1 MYLCKKFL
9 EPKLETV
16 LIMIISNK
24 PVQYLLV
31 TLLALTSSV
40 NFASTP
46 VDSISVKHE
55 NVELAEGSHTKA
67 SGHGETV
74 GHEIEKEFNASE
86 LINAHIGDSHDFH
99 IADWGGHPV
108 SLSLPIILWTNNGL
122 EIFSSEKFHHD
133 NSGEHVVDAN
143 GQKLVRYKEIIFYAD
158 KFEEMTAD
166 QRDNGAFA
174 FDARPLDF
182 SITKNVFSMLMSA
195 IILFFL
201 FFAVARSYKKNP
213 NAPKGLAGFL
223 EPLVTFVRDEI
234 AVPNIGTKKAGKY
247 MPYLL
252 TIFFFIWINNLIGLI
267 PFFPFSSNLTGNIYF
282 TFVMAFITFIVTTLS
297 GNKSYWGHIFNTPGV
312 PVWLAPIMIPV
323 EIIGMLTKPF
333 ALMIRLFANITA
345 GHIIILS
352 LVSLIYIFKSIA
364 VGPVAGAFVLF
375 MSVLELLVAALQAYV
390 FTLLSALF
398 IGQAVEEHDHH

>member
-1 MYLCKKFL
+1 M
-9 EPKLETV
+9 V
-16 LIMIISNK
+16 ISNK
-24 PVQYLLV
+24 PLQFLFTAFV
-31 TLLALTSSV
+31 ACIPFIG
-40 NFASTP
+40 FANPT
-46 VDSISVKHE
+46 VDSTHVTTE
-55 NVELAEGSHTKA
+55 AVAEH
-67 SGHGETV
+67 HGEAAH
-74 GHEIEKEFNASE
+74 GEKEFNATE
-86 LINAHIGDSHDFH
+86 LINSHIGDAHEFH
-99 IADWGGHPV
+99 IADWGGHPI
-108 SLSLPIILWTNNGL
+108 SFYLPVILWTNNGL

-133 NSGEHVVDAN
+133 NTGHHVVDAN
-143 GQKLVRYKEIIFYAD
+143 GQELVRYKEIIFYKD
-158 KFEEMTAD
+158 KFETLTED
-166 QRDNGAFA
+166 EKNNGAFA

-195 IILFFL
+195 IVLFFL
-201 FFAVARSYKKNP
+201 FLAVARSYKKNP
-213 NAPKGLAGFL
+213 KAPKGIAGFL
-223 EPLVTFVRDEI
+223 EPLVTFVRDDI
-234 AVPNIGTKKAGKY
+234 ARPNIGEKKYAKY

-323 EIIGMLTKPF
+323 EVIGMLTKPF

-352 LVSLIYIFKSIA
+352 LISLIFIFDTVA
-364 VGPVAGAFVLF
+364 VSPISGAFVLF
-375 MSVLELLVAALQAYV
+375 MSVLEMLVAALQAYV

-398 IGQAVEEHDHH
+398 IGQAVAEHDHH

>member
-1 MYLCKKFL
+1 
-9 EPKLETV
+9 
-16 LIMIISNK
+16 MIISNK

-31 TLLALTSSV
+31 TLLALTSSI
-40 NFASTP
+40 NFASTS
-46 VDSISVKHE
+46 VDSVSVKHDD
-55 NVELAEGSHTKA
+55 VELAAE
-67 SGHGETV
+67 GHGTTSEHGKTV
-74 GHEIEKEFNASE
+74 GHDVEKEFNASE
-86 LINAHIGDSHDFH
+86 LINSHIGDAHDFH
-99 IADWGGHPV
+99 IADWNGHAISFNLPV
-108 SLSLPIILWTNNGL
+108 ILWTNNGL

-133 NSGEHVVDAN
+133 NEGHHVVDIN
-143 GQKLVRYKEIIFYAD
+143 GQKVVRYKEVIFYAD
-158 KFEEMTAD
+158 KFEEMTKEE
-166 QRDNGAFA
+166 RDNGAFA

-195 IILFFL
+195 IVLFFL
-201 FFAVARSYKKNP
+201 FFAVARSYKNNP

-234 AVPNIGTKKAGKY
+234 AIPNIGTKKYGKY

-252 TIFFFIWINNLIGLI
+252 TIFFFIWVNNLIGLI

-282 TFVMAFITFIVTTLS
+282 TFVMAFITFVVTTLS
-297 GNKSYWGHIFNTPGV
+297 GNKNYWGHIFNTPGV

-352 LVSLIYIFKSIA
+352 LVSLIFIFKSIA
-364 VGPVAGAFVLF
+364 IGPVAGAFVLF
-375 MSVLELLVAALQAYV
+375 MSVLEMLVAALQAYV

>member
-1 MYLCKKFL
+1 
-9 EPKLETV
+9 
-16 LIMIISNK
+16 MISSNK

-31 TLLALTSSV
+31 ALFAFTSSI

-46 VDSISVKHE
+46 IDSVSAEHE
-55 NVELAEGSHTKA
+55 KMVVTEENHAVAN
-67 SGHGETV
+67 GHGEGV

-86 LINAHIGDSHDFH
+86 LINSHIGDSHDFH
-99 IADWGGHPV
+99 IADWDGHPI
-108 SLSLPIILWTNNGL
+108 SFSLPVILWTNNGL
-122 EIFSSEKFHHD
+122 EIFSSKKFHHD
-133 NSGEHVVDAN
+133 NLGHHVIDVN
-143 GQKLVRYKEIIFYAD
+143 GQKLVRFKEVIFYAD
-158 KFEEMTAD
+158 KFEAMTAEE
-166 QRDNGAFA
+166 RDNGAFA
-174 FDARPLDF
+174 FNARPLDF

-195 IILFFL
+195 IILFL
-201 FFAVARSYKKNP
+201 VFFAVARSYKKNP

-234 AVPNIGTKKAGKY
+234 AIPNIGTKKYAKY

-282 TFVMAFITFIVTTLS
+282 TFVMAFITFVVTTLS
-297 GNKSYWGHIFNTPGV
+297 GNKNYWGHIFNTPGV

-352 LVSLIYIFKSIA
+352 LVSLIFIFKTVAI
-364 VGPVAGAFVLF
+364 GPVSGAFVLF
-375 MSVLELLVAALQAYV
+375 MSVLEMLVAALQAYV